1 MWQEIILALIGI
13 FVIAYVGRKIYALLA
28 HPSSSTCGGCTDC
41 PLRINAKPASR
52 KRLIKQPDFGEA
64 HLFHKNIGTIREK
77 AGVYL

>member
-41 PLRINAKPASR
+41 PLKDKCKTGFP
-52 KRLIKQPDFGEA
+52 EA
-64 HLFHKNIGTIREK
+64 T
-77 AGVYL
+77 

>member
-41 PLRINAKPASR
+41 PLKDKCKTGLP
-52 KRLIKQPDFGEA
+52 
-64 HLFHKNIGTIREK
+64 K
-77 AGVYL
+77 AADKTA